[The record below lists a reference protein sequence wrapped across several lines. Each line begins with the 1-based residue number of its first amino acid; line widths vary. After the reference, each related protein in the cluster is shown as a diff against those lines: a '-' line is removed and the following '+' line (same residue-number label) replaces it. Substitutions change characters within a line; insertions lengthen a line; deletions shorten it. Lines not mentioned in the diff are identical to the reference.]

1 MNELDPTMIKFRE
14 KQHTSSID
22 TLTNQL
28 KTLEADVKIAR
39 NSLDTKINER
49 DITNEVLRL
58 KLEDTLSTLHI
69 DVKPEKM
76 SPTMLS
82 AEDVSNLGIDS
93 YVDEPVRKIS
103 HGKT

>member
-39 NSLDTKINER
+39 NSFDTKINER
-49 DITNEVLRL
+49 DITKEVLRL
-58 KLEDTLSTLHI
+58 KLEDTLSTLNI

-76 SPTMLS
+76 SPTMLFNS
-82 AEDVSNLGIDS
+82 TSL
-93 YVDEPVRKIS
+93 RQ
-103 HGKT
+103 